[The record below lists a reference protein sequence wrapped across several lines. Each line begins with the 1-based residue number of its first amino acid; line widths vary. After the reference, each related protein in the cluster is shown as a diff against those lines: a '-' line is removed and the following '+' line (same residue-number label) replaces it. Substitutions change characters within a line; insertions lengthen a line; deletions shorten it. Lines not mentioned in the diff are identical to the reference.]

1 MRMEQ
6 QTNKEEVSIPGRP
19 VFQTVLR
26 ITARCVV
33 PTAPPFIE
41 NESSAVNGIGG
52 GGGGKAA
59 VGQGILWSRRRRRRK
74 SNSICVGKG
83 GEEEEGKLPLFLLLS
98 FPPPSSSSFGGGGGS
113 PVFRLIVAGKREIY
127 FPWEGEG
134 RTSYRF
140 FPFLP
145 CFWRRERNPP
155 PPPFFAKP
163 FSLSFIWGIDCGRAY
178 H

>member
-1 MRMEQ
+1 MPSTAKGAVPLRMLEQ

-19 VFQTVLR
+19 VCQTVLR
-26 ITARCVV
+26 ITAL
-33 PTAPPFIE
+33 PFIE
-41 NESSAVNGIGG
+41 NESSAVNGIG

-59 VGQGILWSRRRRRRK
+59 VGQGILWSRRRRRK

-83 GEEEEGKLPLFLLLS
+83 GEEEGKLPLFLLLS

-113 PVFRLIVAGKREIY
+113 PLFRLIVVGKREIY
-127 FPWEGEG
+127 FPWGEG
-134 RTSYRF
+134 LLTGFS
-140 FPFLP
+140 PLP
-145 CFWRRERNPP
+145 SLLLAQREKSP